1 MQVSNLKLVSGQ
13 FAYRTESITFSQDG
27 SCYINIQIGLLTGPV
42 DNRAFEPVA
51 SQSHH
56 LNAEE
61 MQSVTVELTEQEP
74 LRVVVETALEIKL
87 REKGVLKL

>member
-13 FAYRTESITFSQDG
+13 FAYRTESITFSVDG
-27 SCYINIQIGLLTGPV
+27 SCYVQIQIGLLTGPA
-42 DNRAFEPVA
+42 DNRVFEPVA

-61 MQSVTVELTEQEP
+61 MRGVEIELIDKEP
-74 LRVVVETALEIKL
+74 LRTVVETALEIKL
-87 REKGVLKL
+87 REKGVLKI

>member
-13 FAYRTESITFSQDG
+13 FACRTESITFSQDG
-27 SCYINIQIGLLTGPV
+27 SCYINIQIGLLSGPA

-56 LNAEE
+56 LTADE
-61 MQSVTVELTEQEP
+61 MQSVEIELIDKEP